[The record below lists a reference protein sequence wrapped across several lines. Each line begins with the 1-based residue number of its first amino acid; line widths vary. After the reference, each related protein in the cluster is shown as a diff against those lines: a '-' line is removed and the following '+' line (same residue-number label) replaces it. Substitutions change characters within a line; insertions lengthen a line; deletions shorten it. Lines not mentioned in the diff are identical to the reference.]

1 MMNAKRPDPKPL
13 EPRQAAARLS
23 IATKDL
29 PNLGRPWTRADVQA
43 LQAEKPA
50 WLTEARRRLGAAV
63 KARRRAEYEKV
74 LKLSRRIQDAGWVTA
89 NDGTNEAIP
98 LYDSLAL
105 RAHHEWGVK
114 LDLAEEAVDTLLP
127 QTSGMILDDKAT
139 EP

>member
-1 MMNAKRPDPKPL
+1 MNAKRPNPKPL

-23 IATKDL
+23 IATRDL
-29 PNLGRPWTRADVQA
+29 PNIGRPWTRADVQV

-50 WLTEARRRLGAAV
+50 WLTEARHRLGAAV
-63 KARRRAEYEKV
+63 KARRLAEYEKV

-105 RAHHEWGVK
+105 RAHNELGVK
-114 LDLAEEAVDTLLP
+114 LDLAEEAVDVLLP
-127 QTSGMILDDKAT
+127 QTIGMILDDKAT
-139 EP
+139 DP